1 MITTQ
6 DLERIGLEKI
16 LEFMDLEDKEDLRIF
31 MVENRIPTLI
41 LLAEYLSTFAVVCQ
55 YCHQDLVPII
65 YETLI
70 CGDCYDIIEEK
81 DKRRFHGE

>member
-31 MVENRIPTLI
+31 MVENRMPTPT

-81 DKRRFHGE
+81 DKRR

>member
-6 DLERIGLEKI
+6 DLETYRTREDIRIYG
-16 LEFMDLEDKEDLRIF
+16 FRRQRDLRIF
-31 MVENRIPTLI
+31 MVENRMPTLT

-81 DKRRFHGE
+81 DKRR

>member
-16 LEFMDLEDKEDLRIF
+16 LEFMDLEGKEDLRIF
-31 MVENRIPTLI
+31 MVENRMPTLT
-41 LLAEYLSTFAVVCQ
+41 LLAEYLSIFAVVCQ

-81 DKRRFHGE
+81 DKRR